1 MKKNKKEKY
10 IDDGHTIYS
19 MDGLK
24 KDKEGNL
31 DVNKKE
37 KRAIIKAAMAV
48 YLPRFLLIILAFV
61 VTILLMYFWL
71 K

>member
-19 MDGLK
+19 MDGLR
-24 KDKEGNL
+24 KDKEGKL

>member
-19 MDGLK
+19 MDGLR